1 MKVFVCVCDRDTA
14 RERGERGERREERG
28 ERRERR
34 DEREGG
40 RGGRAGARGGARARD
55 RNIKGKRLEMLCAS

>member
-28 ERRERR
+28 EREETRERG
-34 DEREGG
+34 EGG
-40 RGGRAGARGGARARD
+40 EGLGLGGGARARD